1 MTVRIS
7 ELPNGIRVVSEEMP
21 HLETASVG
29 VWFDVGAR
37 YESEEQ
43 NGISHLLEHMAFKGT
58 KRRTARGLAEEIEAV
73 GGHLNAFTT
82 RDHTTYY
89 TRVMKDDVALSVDIL
104 ADILQ
109 NSLFDAVELDREKD
123 VILQEIGQAHDTP
136 DDIVFDMLQ
145 ATAFPDQPLGRSIL
159 GTNQRVKNFDRGIV
173 SGYMRDHYRGDG
185 TILAA
190 AGNISHDALVEMTGA
205 AFASIE
211 KARDYSFEA
220 ARYDGG
226 ESRTTRD
233 LEQLHLAL
241 GFPGFSY
248 DDTDYYALQVFS
260 TICGGGMSSR
270 LFQEVREERGLAY
283 SVYSFSASHADAG
296 LFGIYAGTSPE
307 LVGELLPVV
316 AEQMKNLAES
326 VDEAELAR
334 ARAQLKAGLLMSLE
348 STTSRIEQ
356 LGRQMLIF
364 GRPIPTAELIEKV
377 DGINATAVQ
386 RVAGR
391 ILEGRLSLATVGP
404 KSSLPEFQRVEALF
418 S

>member
-7 ELPNGIRVVSEEMP
+7 ELANGIRVVSEEMP

-29 VWFDVGAR
+29 AWFDVGAR

-43 NGISHLLEHMAFKGT
+43 NGVSHLLEHMAFKGT
-58 KRRTARGLAEEIEAV
+58 RRRTARGLAEEIEAV

-89 TRVMKDDVALSVDIL
+89 TRVMKQDVALSVDIL

-109 NSLFDAVELDREKD
+109 NSLFDATELQREKD

-159 GTNQRVKNFDRGIV
+159 GTTARVRNFDQGMV
-173 SGYMRDHYRGDG
+173 AGYMRDHYRGEG

-190 AGNISHDALVEMTGA
+190 AGNISHDELVEMVGE
-205 AFASIE
+205 AFASFE
-211 KARDYSFEA
+211 KDRGFSFEA
-220 ARYDGG
+220 ASYRGG
-226 ESRTTRD
+226 ESRTIRD

-248 DDTDYYALQVFS
+248 DDPDYYALQVFS

-283 SVYSFSASHADAG
+283 SVYSFSASHADTG

-307 LVGELLPVV
+307 LAGDLLPVV
-316 AEQMKNLAES
+316 ADQIRGLADA
-326 VDEAELAR
+326 VDEAEISR

-364 GRPIPTAELIEKV
+364 DRPIPTAELMEKV
-377 DGINATAVQ
+377 DAIDAAAV
-386 RVAGR
+386 RNVARR
-391 ILEGRLSLATVGP
+391 ILQGRLTMATVGP
-404 KSSLPEFQRVEALF
+404 EGTLPEFSKVEALF
-418 S
+418 R

>member
-7 ELPNGIRVVSEEMP
+7 QLANGIRVVSEEMP

-43 NGISHLLEHMAFKGT
+43 NGVSHLLEHMAFKGT

-109 NSLFDAVELDREKD
+109 NSLFDASELQREKD

-145 ATAFPDQPLGRSIL
+145 AAAFPDQPLGRSIL
-159 GTNQRVKNFDRGIV
+159 GTTARVRNFDQGMV
-173 SGYMRDHYRGDG
+173 AGYMRDHYRGEG

-190 AGNISHDALVEMTGA
+190 AGNISHDALVEMTGEAFA
-205 AFASIE
+205 AFQKDRDFDFEPASY
-211 KARDYSFEA
+211 R
-220 ARYDGG
+220 GG
-226 ESRTTRD
+226 ESRAERD
-233 LEQLHLAL
+233 LEQLHLTL

-248 DDTDYYALQVFS
+248 DDPDYYALQVFS

-283 SVYSFSASHADAG
+283 SVYSFSASHADTG

-307 LVGELLPVV
+307 LAGKLLPVV
-316 AEQMKNLAES
+316 ADQMKGLADS
-326 VDEAELAR
+326 VGEAEIAR

-364 GRPIPTAELIEKV
+364 DRPIPTAELMEKV
-377 DGINATAVQ
+377 DAIDAAAV
-386 RVAGR
+386 RNVARR
-391 ILEGRLSLATVGP
+391 ILQGRLAMATVGP
-404 KSSLPEFQRVEALF
+404 HGTLPEFHETEALF
-418 S
+418 A

>member
-1 MTVRIS
+1 MAVQVT
-7 ELPNGIRVVSEEMP
+7 ELANGIRVVSEEMP
-21 HLETASVG
+21 HLETASIG

-37 YESEEQ
+37 YESEEE
-43 NGISHLLEHMAFKGT
+43 NGVSHLLEHMAFKGT
-58 KRRTARGLAEEIEAV
+58 KRRTARRLAEEIEAV
-73 GGHLNAFTT
+73 GGHLNAYTT

-89 TRVMKDDVALSVDIL
+89 TRVMKEDVALSVDIL

-109 NSLFDAVELDREKD
+109 NSLFDATELAREKD

-159 GTNQRVKNFDRGIV
+159 GTSARVRNFDADIV
-173 SGYMRDHYRGDG
+173 AGYMRDHYKGEG

-190 AGNISHDALVEMTGA
+190 AGNISHDVLVDLATE
-205 AFASIE
+205 AFASFE
-211 KARDYSFEA
+211 RARDYSFEPA
-220 ARYDGG
+220 HYRGG
-226 ESRTTRD
+226 ESRTIRE
-233 LEQLHLAL
+233 LEQLHIVL

-248 DDTDYYALQVFS
+248 DDPDYYALQVFN

-316 AEQMKNLAES
+316 AEQMNGLAEA

-364 GRPIPTAELIEKV
+364 NRPIPTAELMEKV
-377 DGINATAVQ
+377 DGIDATAIKN
-386 RVAGR
+386 VARR
-391 ILEGRLSLATVGP
+391 ILGTKLSLAMVGP
-404 KSSLPEFQRVEALF
+404 VGNLPEFPKVEAYF
-418 S
+418 G